1 MGGDLRSKAA
11 LTVHP
16 FAQPDRLRDE
26 ELAELE
32 NELCKLTCDCTGQGG
47 ATQVAPAGSKS
58 LVSSPT
64 EEKPLPAACQTFLF
78 HGQHIGEVHQ
88 QNWGSP
94 AGRSELE
101 QGWARESTVRCGKVR
116 APGNRCS
123 LISPHFLRSEPAIES
138 ARPADFRALSGPQ
151 VAQGG
156 TLTAA

>member
-1 MGGDLRSKAA
+1 MGGDLRPKAA

-26 ELAELE
+26 ELVELE
-32 NELCKLTCDCTGQGG
+32 DELCKLTCDCTGQGR

-58 LVSSPT
+58 PVSCPT

-78 HGQHIGEVHQ
+78 HGQPVGEVHQ
-88 QNWGSP
+88 QKLGSP

-101 QGWARESTVRCGKVR
+101 QGWAQASAGRCGRVR
-116 APGNRCS
+116 APGNPY
-123 LISPHFLRSEPAIES
+123 SPLAHFLCSEPATDSSRS
-138 ARPADFRALSGPQ
+138 ADVCALGGPQ

-156 TLTAA
+156 ALAAA